1 MSAEVFRMLWVV
13 AVPALFGEVF
23 WFGEYGGV
31 NEKQD
36 NMVWAV
42 FLMTVTFLIAGAFA
56 MDHGY
61 ILTSVKK
68 LLGIAESY
76 TAFDADIIMHI
87 NAVFLVL
94 QQLGVGPEKGFG
106 IVDASAVWDD
116 FLPGDERAKTIASYM
131 GAKVRLAFDPPQ
143 SSTAMPNTF
152 GSRLKHAWNAFLN
165 RDPPRMY
172 GGGYSYR
179 PDRPRLNRTTD
190 RTILTAIYARM
201 AQDATA
207 ITINHVRLDKNDRFD
222 AVLDSGLNSC
232 LNLSANKDQTGRTLR
247 YDMYLSLLDEGVIA
261 IVPVDID
268 EDPVTGE
275 TEIRSMRV
283 GKVKEWY
290 PDDVRVELYN
300 DRTGQKE
307 EVILPKE
314 QVAIVEN
321 PFYSVM
327 NEPNSTVQRL
337 ISKLRIMDA
346 VDEQAGSGKLDL
358 IIQLPYTVKSPARK
372 EQAQER
378 RKTLEEQ
385 LAGSRYGIGY
395 IDATEHI
402 TQLNRSLENNLLKSI
417 EYLTNMAY
425 SQLGLTPEIMNGT
438 ADDTVMTNY
447 ENRVIEP
454 LVAAVVDELK
464 RKFLSREDLKAKQ
477 SIMYFRDPF
486 KLAPVSMVAEMAD
499 KFTRNEIMT
508 SNEFR
513 QVIGMKPSKD
523 PKADQLLNKNLSPN
537 AEQAAQIGSDPR
549 HKRARGCGADGK

>member
-1 MSAEVFRMLWVV
+1 MELS
-13 AVPALFGEVF
+13 
-23 WFGEYGGV
+23 
-31 NEKQD
+31 
-36 NMVWAV
+36 
-42 FLMTVTFLIAGAFA
+42 
-56 MDHGY
+56 
-61 ILTSVKK
+61 
-68 LLGIAESY
+68 
-76 TAFDADIIMHI
+76 
-87 NAVFLVL
+87 
-94 QQLGVGPEKGFG
+94 
-106 IVDASAVWDD
+106 
-116 FLPGDERAKTIASYM
+116 
-131 GAKVRLAFDPPQ
+131 
-143 SSTAMPNTF
+143 F

-165 RDPPRMY
+165 RDPPRVY

-232 LNLSANKDQTGRTLR
+232 LNLSANKDQTGRALR
-247 YDMYLSLLDEGVIA
+247 YDTYLSLLDEGVIA

-275 TEIRSMRV
+275 TEILSMRV

-378 RKTLEEQ
+378 RRTLEEQ
-385 LAGSRYGIGY
+385 LAGSRIGIGQKY
-395 IDATEHI
+395 
-402 TQLNRSLENNLLKSI
+402 
-417 EYLTNMAY
+417 
-425 SQLGLTPEIMNGT
+425 
-438 ADDTVMTNY
+438 
-447 ENRVIEP
+447 
-454 LVAAVVDELK
+454 
-464 RKFLSREDLKAKQ
+464 
-477 SIMYFRDPF
+477 
-486 KLAPVSMVAEMAD
+486 
-499 KFTRNEIMT
+499 
-508 SNEFR
+508 
-513 QVIGMKPSKD
+513 
-523 PKADQLLNKNLSPN
+523 
-537 AEQAAQIGSDPR
+537 
-549 HKRARGCGADGK
+549 